1 MYEEYLKENSS
12 LDKIVQDV
20 KQAYSLTE
28 EKAQNEQDKD
38 KKEMY
43 IKMLA
48 NVKLV
53 LDKVEG
59 AKSDDLKQ
67 ELLSAS
73 NDVISTWL
81 DKAKGKNVTDNSI
94 FQNLPRH
101 FEGEFH
107 KDMAALNVKF
117 EYFFSM

>member
-1 MYEEYLKENSS
+1 MKENDS
-12 LDKIVQDV
+12 LEKIVQDI

-48 NVKLV
+48 NVKQV

-59 AKSDDLKQ
+59 VQSNDLKQ

-73 NDVISTWL
+73 SDVISTWL
-81 DKAKGKNVTDNSI
+81 DESNGKSVTDNSI

-101 FEGEFH
+101 FESEFH
-107 KDMAALNVKF
+107 KDMAALNVRKM
-117 EYFFSM
+117 FFMS